1 MKKKFNLLGWLAV
14 FSLFA
19 ASAPAQ
25 SRIVDGGKCSGQIYD
40 AREVTRRARITK
52 QPDFKVI
59 YEAFGRGVHAR
70 VSLEAVLCRS
80 GQATDIRVTE
90 SAPPNVGEFVA
101 AAVSQ
106 IRFTPA
112 ELNWHTVSQRQ
123 KFEFS
128 INEDG
133 VDDGA
138 KEISAADAAGRAIE
152 RLEIVGNRRIT
163 EKQILAW
170 IKTRPG
176 DVYNSDQITRDF
188 SALLATGYF
197 DKLRSR
203 VTAEDGVRSGIGLI
217 FFVVELPLISEIR
230 FDGLK
235 QVDRA
240 TILRALLEAHIDLR
254 KGAVFDS
261 AQMKLAIRV
270 IKDLLAARGFP
281 NAKVELQTETVDAAT
296 LSLTFVMS
304 SE

>member
-1 MKKKFNLLGWLAV
+1 MKKKFNLLGLLAV
-14 FSLFA
+14 FALFA
-19 ASAPAQ
+19 AGAPAQ
-25 SRIVDGGKCSGQIYD
+25 RRIIDDGKCSGKIFS
-40 AREVTRRARITK
+40 ARDVTRRARVIQ

-59 YEAFGRGVHAR
+59 YEAFGRDVHAR

-80 GQATDIRVTE
+80 GRATDIRIVAST
-90 SAPPNVGEFVA
+90 PPNVGEFVA
-101 AAVSQ
+101 AAFSL

-133 VDDGA
+133 V
-138 KEISAADAAGRAIE
+138 KEISTPDAVGRPIE
-152 RLEIVGNRRIT
+152 RVEIVGNRRMT
-163 EKQILAW
+163 AEQILSW

-176 DVYNSDQITRDF
+176 DAFNSDQITRDF
-188 SALLATGYF
+188 YAVLATGYF
-197 DKLRSR
+197 DKVRTR
-203 VTAEDGVRSGIGLI
+203 VTTEDGVRGGT
-217 FFVVELPLISEIR
+217 VVTFLVFELPLISEVR
-230 FDGLK
+230 FDGPK

-240 TILRALLEAHIDLR
+240 TILKALLEAHIDLR

-261 AQMKLAIRV
+261 GQMKLAIRV

-281 NAKVELQTETVDAAT
+281 NAKVELQTESVDAAT
-296 LSLTFVMS
+296 LSLTFVIS